1 MPRNNNKPKNKE
13 KPFHLLSAE
22 ITKCKN
28 SHDNLQFQCPNKDNG
43 WKVKENYSNTLA
55 KYERKYH
62 IEFGNINLL
71 KTRKYLQ
78 QT

>member
-1 MPRNNNKPKNKE
+1 MQ
-13 KPFHLLSAE
+13 
-22 ITKCKN
+22 N

-43 WKVKENYSNTLA
+43 WKVKGNYSNTLA